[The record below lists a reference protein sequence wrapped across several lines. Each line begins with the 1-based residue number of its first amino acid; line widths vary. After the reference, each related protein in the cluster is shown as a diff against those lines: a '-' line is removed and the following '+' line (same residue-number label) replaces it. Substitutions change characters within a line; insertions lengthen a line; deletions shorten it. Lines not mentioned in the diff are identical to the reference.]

1 MIGTHLHTR
10 EAEASILSSLD
21 SKAAASATSS
31 DQSATVAP
39 EDFASMLWSLIA
51 PDTRKSSDADSDSSS
66 ETQPVSQNDDRF
78 SNQHADST
86 SDYMDVSPF
95 SKKDSKDSYLPFART
110 GTNDTTTSTYKGFG
124 FRAGAGSFEP
134 ETSQPVVYQAATPL
148 EAGSP
153 IALSKQ
159 LVGTESAKDTAGTS
173 YETGIS
179 GQPLNNAAITTDIVS
194 PRTTAFAA
202 STIVERTYNPQGSG
216 SSNIAPQATASPTS
230 STNSHD
236 LHSSWP
242 SYSSPKTQ
250 TITNTS
256 PTSINSDN
264 IGTTSETRSDNL
276 GSGELNEL
284 FAPVKPAFNDAG
296 PRAIVGRKENS
307 TSSSTRGTS
316 PDEVAPETDPENTV
330 TSLTGAFTAAKN
342 PTSTQMHGSTDLVLA
357 NEASAAAISS
367 KIGSP
372 ESGNYLEASAPTVV
386 APFSSK
392 IASRS
397 ESADSDRH
405 PFIGMDS
412 SPTPIAHGKSVEWHS
427 QASSA
432 AANSQWKGTAAK
444 DLLNSQPQVSVG
456 GDSNRAAVGQSRS
469 TERQIQSSAVSGSNL
484 KGSLR
489 TGLVK
494 SEDQA
499 STPLS
504 GNSRS
509 STTTQS
515 EKSTQHIPEMPV
527 DRALTQGTQVQPL
540 GASSSRV
547 MLDRSPVSANIAP
560 ANDRNSVLVRT
571 KAGPSQ
577 SSAPV
582 GGFEPIGKA
591 NRTEVLE
598 VTSTRANLKL
608 PASTAVPNLSTK
620 VARNN
625 NGVVSPTRRTS
636 TAASLES
643 TPAASTIPPDRSTT
657 APGDT
662 LSEKTVRVRQVKNDT
677 SLNSFALDRFAAV
690 LGSSSQSSH
699 LSAVTN
705 PGSTNAD
712 DTHTDTHTQQSSAQ
726 PQGNP
731 TVTGIAIDDSAEAS
745 VARTVATGSR
755 MDESATDRIP
765 MASSQQSAAGQQLA
779 RANVSAGSDAS
790 VPSAKHAAA
799 SPASRA
805 FVYGD
810 DKPARYTL
818 PPQGTVDRSSGSA
831 DTRTISTSADD
842 RPLPVT
848 SEGGGKEKATSLN
861 AKTDSYTADPPGTAT
876 QSRVSGTPNTVEN
889 KSSTTPSSASIRL
902 TAPLAPSP
910 SGELRQPTPSQKPLP
925 VLPSVD
931 GAQSADTSPRG
942 GVELQITKP
951 GQVPVSPAESGRAA
965 NLTVQLSDGQTA
977 RAIIRERD
985 GAVDVK
991 IVTSNSATAERV
1003 SGEIDSMRQN
1013 FDAAGLRLGHS
1024 EVSYQNGRGDSGRGR
1039 EQYQRQSQAE
1049 QSSNEVFTLSEVVE

>member
-51 PDTRKSSDADSDSSS
+51 PDTRKSSDAESDSSS

-86 SDYMDVSPF
+86 NDYMDVSPF

-110 GTNDTTTSTYKGFG
+110 GTTDTTTSTYKGFG
-124 FRAGAGSFEP
+124 SRAGAGSFEP
-134 ETSQPVVYQAATPL
+134 ENSQPLDYQAATPR
-148 EAGSP
+148 EVGSG

-194 PRTTAFAA
+194 PRTTAFTA

-216 SSNIAPQATASPTS
+216 SSNIASQATASPTS

-296 PRAIVGRKENS
+296 PRAIAGRTENS

-342 PTSTQMHGSTDLVLA
+342 PTSTQMHSSTDLVPA

-372 ESGNYLEASAPTVV
+372 EFGNYLEASTPTAVSPV
-386 APFSSK
+386 SSK
-392 IASRS
+392 IVSRS
-397 ESADSDRH
+397 EPADSDRH
-405 PFIGMDS
+405 SFIGMDS
-412 SPTPIAHGKSVEWHS
+412 SPTPIAHGKSVERPG

-432 AANSQWKGTAAK
+432 AANSEWKGTAAE

-469 TERQIQSSAVSGSNL
+469 TEQQIQSSAVSSSNL

-504 GNSRS
+504 GNSHS

-515 EKSTQHIPEMPV
+515 EKSTQQIPEMPV
-527 DRALTQGTQVQPL
+527 DRALTQGNQAQPL

-547 MLDRSPVSANIAP
+547 MLDRSTISANIAP
-560 ANDRNSVLVRT
+560 ANDRNSVPVRT

-620 VARNN
+620 VATNN

-636 TAASLES
+636 NAASLES
-643 TPAASTIPPDRSTT
+643 TPAASTIALDRSTT
-657 APGDT
+657 PRDT

-677 SLNSFALDRFAAV
+677 LLNSFALDRFAAV

-699 LSAVTN
+699 TSAVTN

-712 DTHTDTHTQQSSAQ
+712 DTHTGTHTQQSSAQ

-731 TVTGIAIDDSAEAS
+731 TVTGTAIDDSAEAP

-755 MDESATDRIP
+755 MDESATDRIR
-765 MASSQQSAAGQQLA
+765 MASSQQSAAGQQIA
-779 RANVSAGSDAS
+779 RANVSAGSDAN

-810 DKPARYTL
+810 DKPAQYTL
-818 PPQGTVDRSSGSA
+818 PRQGTVDTSSGSV

-848 SEGGGKEKATSLN
+848 SEGGGKDKATSLN
-861 AKTDSYTADPPGTAT
+861 PKTDSYTANPPGTAT

-889 KSSTTPSSASIRL
+889 KSSTSPSSASIRL

-910 SGELRQPTPSQKPLP
+910 SGELRQPTPSQKPMP

-965 NLTVQLSDGQTA
+965 SLTVQLSDGQTA
-977 RAIIRERD
+977 HAIIRERD
-985 GAVDVK
+985 GSVDVK

-1003 SGEIDSMRQN
+1003 SGEMDSMRQN